1 MSDITDLTQPNPVTA
16 DEHDLKRVLGPVQ
29 LILLGIG
36 GVIGAGIF
44 VITGTAAAEHAGPA
58 VLISF
63 VIAAL
68 GCTFAGLCY
77 AEFAAMIPESGSA
90 YTYSY
95 ATLGRFM
102 AWFIG
107 WNLVLE
113 YLVSGAAVAA
123 GWSGYFQALLA
134 DMGMHLPAAIG
145 NAPLTF
151 NAGHQIVFTGALIN
165 LPAAGL
171 ILVLTALL
179 TIGARESASF
189 NGLMVIIKVAIV
201 LAVIVFCI
209 PYVNFDNLT
218 PFIPANTGEYGQFGW
233 SGIAAGAGMV
243 FFAYIGFDA
252 VSVAAQETK
261 NPQRDLPIGI
271 LGSLLVCTILYILMA
286 LVMTGVVSY
295 TELNVPNPVSFAVAA
310 IGPQLAWLVPWIN
323 VGATLGLATV
333 VFVSIYGQ
341 SRIFYAMA
349 RDGFLPPTFAA
360 VHPQFKTPWRG
371 TIITG
376 LLAAV
381 LAAIFPLDIL
391 GDLVSI
397 GTLMA
402 FIVVCVGTL
411 IVRVRAPRAKRPFRT
426 PFIWVVA
433 PLGILTCGY
442 MMYSLSDDT
451 WVRLAIWTVLGLAIY
466 FAYGIRHAA
475 PSKWTVTNES

>member
-1 MSDITDLTQPNPVTA
+1 MPIGILGSLLICTVLYMLMSLVITGIAPYQILNVREPVSLAVTTAGSGLAWLVPFVNVGATIGLGTVVLVLLLGQSRIFYAMARDGMLPPVFSAIHPKFRTPYKATIIIGSFATLLAAFLPHDLLIEMVSIGTLLAFVIVCLSVLVLRRTHPNVPRPFRVKFMPFIPIAGIVVCGAMMIGLPFDTWLRLIIWLAIGLVIYFFYARHHAAALLRAEQGLSLLHVFLNRSGRPMSDITDLTQPNPATA
-16 DEHDLKRVLGPVQ
+16 DEHELNRVLGPVP

-171 ILVLTALL
+171 ILVLTACSP
-179 TIGARESASF
+179 SA
-189 NGLMVIIKVAIV
+189 
-201 LAVIVFCI
+201 
-209 PYVNFDNLT
+209 
-218 PFIPANTGEYGQFGW
+218 
-233 SGIAAGAGMV
+233 
-243 FFAYIGFDA
+243 
-252 VSVAAQETK
+252 
-261 NPQRDLPIGI
+261 
-271 LGSLLVCTILYILMA
+271 
-286 LVMTGVVSY
+286 
-295 TELNVPNPVSFAVAA
+295 
-310 IGPQLAWLVPWIN
+310 
-323 VGATLGLATV
+323 
-333 VFVSIYGQ
+333 
-341 SRIFYAMA
+341 
-349 RDGFLPPTFAA
+349 
-360 VHPQFKTPWRG
+360 
-371 TIITG
+371 
-376 LLAAV
+376 
-381 LAAIFPLDIL
+381 
-391 GDLVSI
+391 
-397 GTLMA
+397 
-402 FIVVCVGTL
+402 
-411 IVRVRAPRAKRPFRT
+411 RAKVPRST
-426 PFIWVVA
+426 
-433 PLGILTCGY
+433 G
-442 MMYSLSDDT
+442 
-451 WVRLAIWTVLGLAIY
+451 
-466 FAYGIRHAA
+466 
-475 PSKWTVTNES
+475 